1 MPEITLRQLRYFS
14 VLSKALQYRNAARQL
29 GISQPSLSLQ
39 IAALEKALDTRLIER
54 RRSGL
59 ILTPAGRDTA
69 LQAEKI
75 LQDVERL
82 SQTAGASGAQ
92 LEGTLRLGSSPTIG
106 PYLLP
111 RVLRRLHQSF
121 PDLKLVIRDAPP
133 RELTEDLLA
142 GRHDLILTQL
152 PVPRD
157 DIRHT
162 FLFREPLSLAVARDH
177 PLAGQKRVKTA
188 DLAGENLLS
197 LNPSYT
203 LSRQVSHLSAAS
215 GANLREDFEG
225 TSLDALR
232 QMVSL
237 GMGVTLL
244 PALYVGSEVKRGEGD
259 VAVIPMQPVLYRQA
273 GLAWRRGSG
282 SPPAFLKL
290 ADFIRSVAEQE
301 FSDQVIL

>member
-69 LQAEKI
+69 LQAERI

-82 SQTAGASGAQ
+82 SQTAGASGTQ

-177 PLAGQKRVKTA
+177 PLAGQQRVKTA

-215 GANLREDFEG
+215 GAHLREDFEG

-273 GLAWRRGSG
+273 GLAWRRSSG

-290 ADFIRSVAEQE
+290 ADFIRRVAEQE